1 MKLLR
6 INIHG
11 FKSFADKTVIDIK
24 DGITGIVGPNG
35 SGKSNIVDAV
45 KWVLG
50 EQSLKD
56 IRAGNTSSDVIFMGS
71 KSRGALTRAWVS
83 LVFDNSDHYLNSDLQ
98 EIEIKRVVYRSGEN
112 EYYINNEL
120 VRLKDITN
128 LFIDSGSSVNSLSII
143 SQGKIGQIINGK
155 PEEKR
160 SIIEEAA
167 GVLKYKKRKE
177 ETLRKLDK
185 TNDNLEKVNLVIDEL
200 MVNLEPLKSQADNA
214 SRYLTLKKDLE
225 DKEIGLL
232 AYDIDEINKSYLEHK
247 NEKDRLDKEVM
258 SVSNVNVLDNNK
270 IDGLK
275 LSLLKLEDEI
285 NSKSE
290 QLYKITSE
298 LSSLAS
304 EKQIMLERK
313 KLSADDTKLEA
324 NILSLNES
332 KLKIKSEISSLEEE
346 LKRLNET
353 LESKKNS
360 ASKLMDEYKKC
371 NIDKEVTNEELAKLV
386 KNLAESKNKIE
397 ILKDNINSDSKL
409 PYAVKSVINNHKLS
423 GIMGVIGKLIETSS
437 EYAQCIDISLGAL
450 ANVVVTSDEK
460 SARDAITY
468 LKQSGTGRVT
478 FFPLNV
484 IRPKR
489 IDDSV
494 LSKISGDSAFIG
506 VASSLVKF
514 DPIYRNIILNVL
526 GNVIVTDN
534 LVNANRLGKLINYSY
549 KIVTLEGDVANAG
562 GSITGGATNTKTGL
576 INLKFEL
583 DKELKLYDEKVNS
596 IKLKEE
602 RVNDLDNE
610 LKILETRVFNS
621 NNEFNGIRDTV
632 LRKEKELEELKQSFD
647 TVDNEI
653 KGNSGLLNNTI
664 DKEIEELLSKYYDLN
679 SKKDLLLAD
688 VNLFKANKNDLQ
700 ASLSEL
706 ELSNRKQNSE
716 YNALVK
722 ELNDINVLISKE
734 EVKLDNLLLRLNE
747 EYGIT
752 FEKAKATYLET
763 LEDAEEVRGKVN
775 YLKREIKTLGDV
787 NVGAINEYER
797 VNSRYTFLSTQRDD
811 LTSSINDLLK
821 VINELD
827 DEMKERLTSTFDELN
842 KAFKM
847 TFVKLFRG
855 GEAELV
861 LTDPTDILNT
871 GLEIKAVPPGKGI
884 KNTKLLSGGEAT
896 LTAIA
901 LLFAVLSIRTVPFC
915 ILDEVEAALDEANVD
930 MFGKYLKEI
939 ESSTQFIIITHKKRT
954 MEYTNNLYGIT
965 MQESGVSKLV
975 SVKLEA

>member
-200 MVNLEPLKSQADNA
+200 MVNLEPLKSQADTA
-214 SRYLTLKKDLE
+214 SKFLCLKKDLE
-225 DKEIGLL
+225 DKELGLL
-232 AYDIDEINKSYLEHK
+232 AYDINEINKSYLEHK
-247 NEKDRLDKEVM
+247 NERDRLDKEVM

-285 NSKSE
+285 NNKSE
-290 QLYKITSE
+290 QLYKITND
-298 LSSLAS
+298 LSTIAS

-353 LESKKNS
+353 LESKKSS

-371 NIDKEVTNEELAKLV
+371 NIDKDVTNEELAKLV

-409 PYAVKSVINNHKLS
+409 PYAVKSVVNNHKLN

-460 SARDAITY
+460 SARDAIAY

-494 LSKISGDSAFIG
+494 LSRISGDSAFIG

-602 RVNDLDNE
+602 KVNELDNE

-632 LRKEKELEELKQSFD
+632 LRKEKELEELKQSYD
-647 TVDNEI
+647 KVDNEI

-664 DKEIEELLSKYYDLN
+664 DREIEELLSKYYDLN

-688 VNLFKANKNDLQ
+688 VNLLKVNKNDLQ
-700 ASLSEL
+700 ANLSEL

-752 FEKAKATYLET
+752 FEKAKANYLEA

-787 NVGAINEYER
+787 NVGAISEYER